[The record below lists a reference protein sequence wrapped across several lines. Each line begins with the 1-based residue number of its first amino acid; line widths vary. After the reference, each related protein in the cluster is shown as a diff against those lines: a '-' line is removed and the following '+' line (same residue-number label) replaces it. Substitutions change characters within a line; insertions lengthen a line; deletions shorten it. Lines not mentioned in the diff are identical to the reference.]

1 MHNVGIPNKN
11 KFLSLFYINA
21 CSVHKNLD
29 DLQCL
34 LSCTKNNFDVIGVTE
49 TRITKQK
56 ILNNLNL
63 NNYSYE
69 STPTE
74 TTVGGTQT

>member
-1 MHNVGIPNKN
+1 MHNVGIPKKN
-11 KFLSLFYINA
+11 KYLSLFYINA

-29 DLQCL
+29 DLQYL

-63 NNYSYE
+63 NNYSNE